1 VRVVVPTRL
10 NTEQRRLLGELA
22 KTLPV
27 PELPAKDRS
36 FVEKVKDIL
45 S

>member
-1 VRVVVPTRL
+1 VVVPTKL
-10 NTEQRRLLGELA
+10 NKDQRRLMEELA

-27 PELPAKDRS
+27 PELREKDRS
-36 FVEKVKDIL
+36 FIDKMKDIL

>member
-1 VRVVVPTRL
+1 M
-10 NTEQRRLLGELA
+10 EELA

-27 PELPAKDRS
+27 PELREKDKS
-36 FVEKVKDIL
+36 FIDKMKDIL